1 MESAD
6 IGRIASK
13 HVKVTV
19 SQRSLQTPGRERQTV
34 TGSKANDMNNT
45 MNHVNAKE
53 SSEHEDMETDQL
65 DGSFQQF
72 YRCVFIC
79 VVT

>member
-34 TGSKANDMNNT
+34 TGTKANDMNNT
-45 MNHVNAKE
+45 MNHVNAKDE
-53 SSEHEDMETDQL
+53 TRSEHEDMETDQI
-65 DGSFQQF
+65 DGL
-72 YRCVFIC
+72 YY
-79 VVT
+79 

>member
-34 TGSKANDMNNT
+34 TATKANDMNNT
-45 MNHVNAKE
+45 MNHVNVKDE
-53 SSEHEDMETDQL
+53 TRSDHEDMETDQI
-65 DGSFQQF
+65 DGLYNFPD
-72 YRCVFIC
+72 RR
-79 VVT
+79 T